1 MAESHEDT
9 GLGWPTGTQRIV
21 PPAADPRPADPVD
34 PAAAEPDPAEP
45 MAAEP
50 EAAEPTVGEPE
61 AVDETAE
68 PPTTTAKRKG
78 VSAAGVVIGLL
89 FALFG
94 FALVVQLKSTTGN
107 SQLESARP
115 EDLVRIL
122 SDLNAREERLRT
134 EISNLQ
140 ITRNQLQSG
149 VQGREAALAEA
160 KRRADELGILAGTVP
175 AQGEGLRLR
184 LIPGG
189 SSAIRAA
196 TVLDAVEELRGAGAE
211 ALQITGADGTAVR
224 IVASTYFVDAPG
236 GGLVVDGRT
245 LPAPYAIDVIG
256 PAQTMRTALTIP
268 GGVNDAVARDGGNV
282 QVDEPETVH
291 VDALHEGDELQWA
304 RPVS

>member
-1 MAESHEDT
+1 
-9 GLGWPTGTQRIV
+9 
-21 PPAADPRPADPVD
+21 
-34 PAAAEPDPAEP
+34 
-45 MAAEP
+45 
-50 EAAEPTVGEPE
+50 
-61 AVDETAE
+61 
-68 PPTTTAKRKG
+68 
-78 VSAAGVVIGLL
+78 VSAAGVVIGVL

-94 FALVVQLKSTTGN
+94 FALVVQLRSTTGN

-122 SDLNAREERLRT
+122 SDLNTREERLRT
-134 EISNLQ
+134 EISTLQ
-140 ITRNQLQSG
+140 VTRNQLQSG

-160 KRRADELGILAGTVP
+160 KRRSDELGILAGTLP

-184 LIPGG
+184 LIQGG
-189 SSAIRAA
+189 ASPIRAA

-211 ALQITGADGTAVR
+211 AMQISGGDGTAVR
-224 IVASTYFVDAPG
+224 IVASTYFVDGPG
-236 GGLVVDGRT
+236 GVLVVDGHM
-245 LPAPYAIDVIG
+245 LSAPYTIDVIG

-291 VDALHEGDELQWA
+291 VDALHEGGELQWA